1 MLFDSAI
8 DPAFSTDLFVKGLDW
23 GAPQMEQLG
32 ANRTVGG
39 PLPVAAMMPNIVSY
53 YSYSGYRCSA
63 SFFFGTTM
71 HARRGRRRKNALG
84 VGG

>member
-39 PLPVAAMMPNIVSY
+39 PLPVSCGGKFSTPEGALEVPD
-53 YSYSGYRCSA
+53 A
-63 SFFFGTTM
+63 SISWATN
-71 HARRGRRRKNALG
+71 HILSCEHP
-84 VGG
+84 VV